1 MLSGAAY
8 GQGFSLGSEPYN
20 NEFNGKK
27 PQLGSQPKVLPSQL
41 LVAEVSRIGEM
52 PDVQAK
58 IDFHA

>member
-1 MLSGAAY
+1 MLSGAAS
-8 GQGFSLGSEPYN
+8 GQGFSLGTEYN

-41 LVAEVSRIGEM
+41 LVAEVSQISEK

-58 IDFHA
+58 IDFYA